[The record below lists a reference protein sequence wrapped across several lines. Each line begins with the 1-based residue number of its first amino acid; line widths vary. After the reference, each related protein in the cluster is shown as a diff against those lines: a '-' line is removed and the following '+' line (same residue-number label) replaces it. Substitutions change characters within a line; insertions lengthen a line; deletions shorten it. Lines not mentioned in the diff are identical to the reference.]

1 MKLVER
7 RIQEILS
14 LRDIVSVSYEANHQ
28 KEKKFTEKDSKI
40 QMVEE
45 EDMSMK
51 KTEEK
56 EIALIRII
64 NYSAHWARDKPPIL

>member
-1 MKLVER
+1 
-7 RIQEILS
+7 
-14 LRDIVSVSYEANHQ
+14 
-28 KEKKFTEKDSKI
+28 
-40 QMVEE
+40 MVEE